1 MACSL
6 LEKRVFL
13 WLLGLC
19 RKRSDRHE
27 SDGKRSAC
35 IESEVS
41 LFFSRYG
48 LIASLLLP
56 IRAKQGRRLFKGV
69 GRTKALIDDL
79 SSWKNGFR

>member
-6 LEKRVFL
+6 FAKRDFL
-13 WLLGLC
+13 WLLEFF
-19 RKRSDRHE
+19 RKCSDRHE

-48 LIASLLLP
+48 LIASLLLS

-69 GRTKALIDDL
+69 GRTKALIDDFI
-79 SSWKNGFR
+79 SWKNGFR